1 VTTDISSA
9 NPLTASADEQL
20 RRKARLEAI
29 LENGL
34 PPFQHTVVQLMSVL
48 NDPSADVK
56 KAAGPISTDPT
67 LSAQILRMCN
77 SPLFSRRSRVITIEQ
92 AVGML
97 GTDRLRSLAMT
108 SSLAGFAGQG
118 LPKDQVASFWQ
129 HSFLAAL
136 LSKYLAEYNGY
147 AEKEQAY
154 IAGLL
159 HDIGQVPQWMLAA
172 EEVARTKSAIVQG
185 WLDNP
190 GVERS
195 YFGIN
200 HCDLGGLMAA
210 SWGLLPSFVDVIH
223 NHHQPSEAEHDPYL
237 VEIVAAVEHFLLA
250 KEELAPASADAGV
263 SSGDAPVPEI
273 PAITERSHSP
283 YDEETWKNISE
294 HLYNEHDRVLPLVE
308 ESLTSMIG
316 STR

>member
-1 VTTDISSA
+1 MTTDISSA
-9 NPLTASADEQL
+9 HSLAASAEEQR

-77 SPLFSRRSRVITIEQ
+77 SPLFSRRSRVISIEQ

-136 LSKYLAEYNGY
+136 LSKYLAE
-147 AEKEQAY
+147 
-154 IAGLL
+154 
-159 HDIGQVPQWMLAA
+159 
-172 EEVARTKSAIVQG
+172 
-185 WLDNP
+185 
-190 GVERS
+190 
-195 YFGIN
+195 
-200 HCDLGGLMAA
+200 
-210 SWGLLPSFVDVIH
+210 
-223 NHHQPSEAEHDPYL
+223 
-237 VEIVAAVEHFLLA
+237 
-250 KEELAPASADAGV
+250 
-263 SSGDAPVPEI
+263 
-273 PAITERSHSP
+273 
-283 YDEETWKNISE
+283 
-294 HLYNEHDRVLPLVE
+294 
-308 ESLTSMIG
+308 
-316 STR
+316 